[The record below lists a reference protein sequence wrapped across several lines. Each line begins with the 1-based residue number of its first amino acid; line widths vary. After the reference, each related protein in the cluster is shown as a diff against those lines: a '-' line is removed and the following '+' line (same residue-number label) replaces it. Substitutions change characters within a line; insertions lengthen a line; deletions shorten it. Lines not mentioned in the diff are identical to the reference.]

1 MPNLNF
7 AYSIYVVQPIVRVL
21 KQTPNSNTDM
31 HSNQG
36 LSGNS
41 FDIISL
47 FYSFNKPSGN
57 YAPPVAPSYSVT
69 SYTLYESQKMY
80 AFLENRA
87 ATVKER
93 YLLLQLHNGL
103 LLGALTF
110 YD

>member
-69 SYTLYESQKMY
+69 SYTNHKKCMRFSKTEPRL
-80 AFLENRA
+80 
-87 ATVKER
+87 
-93 YLLLQLHNGL
+93 
-103 LLGALTF
+103 
-110 YD
+110 